1 MPPITLAVVSFVV
14 AAFVLFGVTLA
25 GTCFYTRDRS

>member
-1 MPPITLAVVSFVV
+1 MPALTLAVVSFVV
-14 AAFVLFGVTLA
+14 GAFVLFGATLA